1 MKYSKEKI
9 NELLYRIKQDSPEK
23 GIIYKMVYVYGRN
36 VSSVLKL
43 KVEDADFE
51 NNSIS
56 FTVRSRTITLP
67 LTEDIADELSMIMK
81 NKSPNEFIFVE
92 DSSDFHRYTNHLNN
106 YLESFIHKLNRTV
119 WFKQRS
125 LVTNELRILRGQHLF
140 MDGADINTIHDLY
153 QNGTVERTK
162 DEIKYDELVKIRFPC
177 NTLEKIF
184 TDFTDT
190 ETFDDEF
197 MVELTPEVDID
208 MTINEKY
215 IKYYDGKYYIL
226 KTIQSEKRN
235 LGSYDTLEE
244 AIAARDEMIENNWGF
259 DEGTNVVGWRKEGK
273 YGRHITYHNDAYR
286 VIKSINGQQR
296 IFGAFDNVEDAINL
310 RDILVINDWD
320 STKIDSHL
328 LRNFVT
334 KPELQRHY
342 YIRKE
347 RGRYIISRVI
357 DSELKY
363 FGSYDTKEEAIAARE
378 HLLNTN
384 WETDDDEIDE
394 EKIDE
399 YIYLING
406 EYIVK
411 KKIEGNEEIFG
422 IFNEMSKAIEFR
434 NLCVRNNWRI

>member
-1 MKYSKEKI
+1 MKYTNEKI

-43 KVEDADFE
+43 KVEDVDFE
-51 NNSIS
+51 NASIT
-56 FTVRSRTITLP
+56 FIVRSRTVTLP
-67 LTEDIADELSMIMK
+67 LTEDIADELSEIIK

-92 DSSDFHRYTNHLNN
+92 DSAEFHRYSNHLNN

-119 WFKQRS
+119 WFKQRN
-125 LVTNELRILRGQHLF
+125 LITNELRILRGQHLF
-140 MDGADINTIHDLY
+140 MDGADINTIHNLY

-162 DEIKYDELVKIRFPC
+162 DEIKYDELVKLKFPC

-197 MVELTPEVDID
+197 MVELTQEID
-208 MTINEKY
+208 FDPAANEKY
-215 IKYYDGKYYIL
+215 IKYYDGRYYIL

-235 LGSYDTLEE
+235 LGSFDTLDE

-259 DEGTNVVGWRKEGK
+259 DESTNVVGWRKEGK

-296 IFGAFDNVEDAINL
+296 IFGAFDNVEDARNL
-310 RDILVINDWD
+310 RDILVINNWD
-320 STKIDSHL
+320 STKIDAKL
-328 LRNFVT
+328 FRNIT
-334 KPELQRHY
+334 AKSDLDRHF

-347 RGRYIISRVI
+347 RDKYIVSRVI
-357 DSELKY
+357 DGELKY

-378 HLLNTN
+378 HLLVTN
-384 WETDDDEIDE
+384 WETDDEIDE

-411 KKIEGNEEIFG
+411 KEISGNEEIFG
-422 IFNEMSKAIEFR
+422 IFNDMSKAIEFR
-434 NLCVRNNWRI
+434 NLCVRNNWRS